1 MNIIKLS
8 KLSQLHKRKEVT
20 MFLAIIL
27 VLLVL
32 SLINRELNN
41 LEHQQQVL
49 CYDLQIL
56 SQKIRER
63 ENRIW

>member
-1 MNIIKLS
+1 
-8 KLSQLHKRKEVT
+8 

-32 SLINRELNN
+32 SLINKALNN
-41 LEHQQQVL
+41 LEHQQQIL

-56 SQKIRER
+56 SQKIKEK

>member
-1 MNIIKLS
+1 MI
-8 KLSQLHKRKEVT
+8 
-20 MFLAIIL
+20 LAIIL
-27 VLLVL
+27 ILFIM
-32 SLINRELNN
+32 SMINKALNN

-63 ENRIW
+63 ENKIW

>member
-63 ENRIW
+63 ENKIW

>member
-1 MNIIKLS
+1 
-8 KLSQLHKRKEVT
+8 

-63 ENRIW
+63 ENKIW